1 MKAFDLHQIRHTLV
15 RQRGK
20 IRAVVAGRTLA
31 TIETECGRAAVPL
44 DSGWAARLGLVL
56 DERRKL
62 LNVSAD

>member
-1 MKAFDLHQIRHTLV
+1 MKAFDLHQIRHTLI

-44 DSGWAARLGLVL
+44 DSDWAARLGLVL
-56 DERRKL
+56 DERRR
-62 LNVSAD
+62 VMQAGA

>member
-1 MKAFDLHQIRHTLV
+1 MKAFDLRQIRHTLV

-56 DERRKL
+56 DERRR
-62 LNVSAD
+62 VMQAGA